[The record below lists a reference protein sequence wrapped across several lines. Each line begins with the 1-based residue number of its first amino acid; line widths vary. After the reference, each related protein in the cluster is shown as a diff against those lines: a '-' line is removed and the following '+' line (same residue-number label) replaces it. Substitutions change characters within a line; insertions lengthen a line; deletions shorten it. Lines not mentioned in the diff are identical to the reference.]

1 MIENDYM
8 ERTRLKGL
16 FMYKIKYGVF
26 IFAEYLENFY
36 IS

>member
-8 ERTRLKGL
+8 DRTWLKGL
-16 FMYKIKYGVF
+16 FMYQFNYGVF